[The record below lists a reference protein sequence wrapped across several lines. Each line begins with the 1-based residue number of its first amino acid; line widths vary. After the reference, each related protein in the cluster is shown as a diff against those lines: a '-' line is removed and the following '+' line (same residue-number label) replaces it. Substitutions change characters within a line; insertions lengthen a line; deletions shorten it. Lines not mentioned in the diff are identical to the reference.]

1 MGRPYIQRQ
10 VFLRGKL
17 GLTAHT
23 QIEGH
28 AMSEAAMAE
37 MLLEPRDSKDCSH
50 IRSWRRP
57 GVGPVLQPW
66 EGPTREGPTPPTP

>member
-1 MGRPYIQRQ
+1 MGEPYIQRQ
-10 VFLRGKL
+10 VFLKGKL

-23 QIEGH
+23 QVEGH

-37 MLLEPRDSKDCSH
+37 MLLEPRNSKDCGH

-57 GVGPVLQPW
+57 GAGPVQQPW
-66 EGPTREGPTPPTP
+66 EGCTPPTP